1 MGLPTALIIAEANL
15 SLEDKMVWQLQ
26 GNHYPPIDS
35 AFIPA
40 AVKAVELAQQN
51 DWDTVIELPN
61 QKQKT
66 VHAIVTMLHLEPFV
80 NNTSEEE
87 TNE

>member
-1 MGLPTALIIAEANL
+1 MGLPTALIIAESNL

-35 AFIPA
+35 AFIPV
-40 AVKAVELAQQN
+40 AVQAVELAQQN
-51 DWDTVIELPN
+51 DWDAVLELPN

-66 VHAIVTMLHLEPFV
+66 VHSIVTMLHLEPFV
-80 NNTSEEE
+80 NDTTEED